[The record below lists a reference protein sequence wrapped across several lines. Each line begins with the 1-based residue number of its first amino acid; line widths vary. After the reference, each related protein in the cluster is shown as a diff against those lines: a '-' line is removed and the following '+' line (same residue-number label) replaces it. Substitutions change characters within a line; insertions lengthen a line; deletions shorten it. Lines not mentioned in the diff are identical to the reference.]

1 VIPVAL
7 IDDQHLVRGG
17 IRALLRRSDDMIVV
31 GEAGDGATGVELVRR
46 ERPDIVLMDIR
57 MPGVD
62 GIEAT
67 RRIVSDPALT
77 SVRVIM
83 LTTFDTDE
91 HIYEAIALGATGFL
105 LKDSEPEELRR
116 AIRTVHAGNA
126 LLSPSITR
134 RVMAAFVEATPSSS
148 AADRWP
154 LEQITDREREVLIEV
169 GRGHSNDEIAA
180 QLHMSPATART
191 HVSRLLTKLHARD
204 RSQLVV
210 AAYQTGLVVP

>member
-1 VIPVAL
+1 VIRVAL
-7 IDDQHLVRGG
+7 VDDQHLVRGG
-17 IRALLRRSDDMIVV
+17 IGALLKRSDDMIVV

>member
-1 VIPVAL
+1 
-7 IDDQHLVRGG
+7 
-17 IRALLRRSDDMIVV
+17 
-31 GEAGDGATGVELVRR
+31 
-46 ERPDIVLMDIR
+46 
-57 MPGVD
+57 
-62 GIEAT
+62 
-67 RRIVSDPALT
+67 
-77 SVRVIM
+77 
-83 LTTFDTDE
+83 
-91 HIYEAIALGATGFL
+91 
-105 LKDSEPEELRR
+105 
-116 AIRTVHAGNA
+116 
-126 LLSPSITR
+126 
-134 RVMAAFVEATPSSS
+134 MAAFVEATPSSS

>member
-1 VIPVAL
+1 
-7 IDDQHLVRGG
+7 
-17 IRALLRRSDDMIVV
+17 
-31 GEAGDGATGVELVRR
+31 
-46 ERPDIVLMDIR
+46 
-57 MPGVD
+57 
-62 GIEAT
+62 
-67 RRIVSDPALT
+67 
-77 SVRVIM
+77 M

>member
-1 VIPVAL
+1 MIRVAL
-7 IDDQHLVRGG
+7 VDDQHLVRSG
-17 IRALLRRSDDMIVV
+17 IRALLERSDDMIVV
-31 GEAGDGATGVELVRR
+31 GEADGGATGVDLVRR

-67 RRIVSDPALT
+67 RRVVSDPALT

-91 HIYEAIALGATGFL
+91 HIHDAIALGASGFL
-105 LKDSEPEELRR
+105 LKDSEPDELRR
-116 AIRTVHAGNA
+116 AIRAVASGDA

-134 RVMAAFVEATPSSS
+134 RVMAAFAMATPSTSV
-148 AADRWP
+148 ADRWP
-154 LEQITDREREVLIEV
+154 LEQLTDREREVLIEV
-169 GRGHSNDEIAA
+169 GRGHSNNEIAA
-180 QLHMSPATART
+180 RLHMSPATART

-204 RSQLVV
+204 RSQLVI